1 MLLTDIEGNEQVVA
15 RYQAHLEEQ
24 EKVMTDQDNFIKTK
38 EEELSAANSKVAELT
53 DEKKALLKVA
63 STQTLKSWQVA
74 SY

>member
-1 MLLTDIEGNEQVVA
+1 MYPHENINEQVVA

-63 STQTLKSWQVA
+63 TTL
-74 SY
+74 